1 MVSPLALIGQA
12 LSGAGMRDEDEDQ
25 FTDPVTGENTMAVTG
40 TNPERKAADLEG
52 PSGSGSQPK
61 AIFSD
66 RSKLIPP
73 TKDQMKEIV
82 PRHGALGVKGTLRDV
97 LGILGDSF
105 LIGTGNKAHYRPI
118 RQEEKKSDALF
129 GMTGGPAAQREAIER
144 YTQLDGKGGAELY
157 DKYQDNQH
165 NDDVLASQEKARTAL
180 DSDRRFTNLNQG
192 QAQVA
197 RWFKAAGDDPDK
209 QGAAMAYTQQMAQR
223 LGVTPEELL
232 VSDSMTP
239 AQRAVLAGGDMTVNQ
254 QTIDYDRDAT
264 RAQRGELEQMK
275 ERGRMARD
283 NPPAP
288 RSQRAQTELEYYR
301 EVGAKDPAKRTQ
313 AERDFYKKYTKGTG
327 KGSALSDILES
338 GSKSGSA
345 PKFRYVRQK

>member
-1 MVSPLALIGQA
+1 MQ
-12 LSGAGMRDEDEDQ
+12 DDDEDQ
-25 FTDPVTGENTMAVTG
+25 FTDPVTGQNTMAVTG
-40 TNPERKAADLEG
+40 SIPQQRSAPDS
-52 PSGSGSQPK
+52 PSGSAAEPK
-61 AIFSD
+61 AVFSD

-105 LIGTGNKAHYRPI
+105 LLGSGHKANYRPI
-118 RQEEKKSDALF
+118 RQEEKKSDALL

-144 YTQLDGKGGAELY
+144 LAQLDSKAGSKMMDEY
-157 DKYQDNQH
+157 EDNQH
-165 NDDVLASQEKARTAL
+165 NASVLDSQDKARKAL
-180 DSDRRFTNLNQG
+180 DADRRFTNLNQG

-209 QGAAMAYTQQMAQR
+209 QAAAMAYTKQMAER
-223 LGVTPEELL
+223 LEIDPADLL
-232 VSDSMTP
+232 VSDQMSP

-264 RAQRGELEQMK
+264 RAQREQLERLK
-275 ERGRMARD
+275 EAGRMKRD

-288 RSQRAQTELEYYR
+288 RSQRAQTELEYYQA
-301 EVGAKDPAKRTQ
+301 VGSKDPAKRTQ

-327 KGSALSDILES
+327 KGSVLSDILES
-338 GSKSGSA
+338 GTKGGDKAA